1 MSIKQNNV
9 TKCPA
14 QSNKVGIQ
22 PTFCMLLRR
31 FLFPDR
37 KKKKQTNKK
46 TPKNYETPNYCLIK
60 LSL

>member
-9 TKCPA
+9 TKCQH

-22 PTFCMLLRR
+22 PTFAYLLRR

-37 KKKKQTNKK
+37 EKKKTNKQEN
-46 TPKNYETPNYCLIK
+46 PKEL
-60 LSL
+60 